1 MQHYKFEQ
9 VTIYM
14 KFLIGFSGMPRI
26 GIPLRRNLPDIQ
38 LSKPSFAGLSAVFG
52 TVAQIAT
59 VVCLTLKALNLPL
72 GQVLSPD
79 DSKNLILA
87 AVGLLNIKA
96 ALISCAAALL
106 FCCLAVTFL
115 WDKCDCN
122 HFTSQKH
129 STFFNIWA
137 LIYETIETST
147 VNVLLKYIVSCLCS
161 AALLGQ
167 SVSQPITENPPAP
180 DGAATAAQELR
191 AVSSDLAFAA
201 ASGQDHPGPMRASS
215 AAFKPTLTNVPLQR
229 STGPPDL
236 LSPARTVAG
245 PKTLEVVFENRLD
258 VPGQASRPLCP
269 DHQHSDNMAPY
280 SSPIT
285 SGKVASFG
293 TEHDSG
299 KRRMHAH

>member
-1 MQHYKFEQ
+1 M
-9 VTIYM
+9 
-14 KFLIGFSGMPRI
+14 
-26 GIPLRRNLPDIQ
+26 
-38 LSKPSFAGLSAVFG
+38 PSFAGLSAVFG

-106 FCCLAVTFL
+106 FCLLAVTFL

-147 VNVLLKYIVSCLCS
+147 VNVTLKHIVSTLCS
-161 AALLGQ
+161 GALPGQ
-167 SVSQPITENPPAP
+167 SSSKPVADNPPAHNS
-180 DGAATAAQELR
+180 ALQELR
-191 AVSSDLAFAA
+191 AVSSDLAFPAAPVQYHPRPMSGSSATVAVEPPLTNIPLQGSAGMPAHVSPANAA
-201 ASGQDHPGPMRASS
+201 AGAKQ
-215 AAFKPTLTNVPLQR
+215 
-229 STGPPDL
+229 
-236 LSPARTVAG
+236 
-245 PKTLEVVFENRLD
+245 LEVVFENRLD
-258 VPGQASRPLCP
+258 VPGQANNLPRLLRNGPSDGFDCLSVRKEFWNFR
-269 DHQHSDNMAPY
+269 HQ
-280 SSPIT
+280 
-285 SGKVASFG
+285 SFPW
-293 TEHDSG
+293 S
-299 KRRMHAH
+299 